1 MLRLTGRL
9 AVWIGLGDVGIL
21 AVMVVGV
28 SARLFVMRSGLLLLL
43 SRVLDGLRLLL
54 SCAGGDLILI
64 TFFVGHLE
72 HPLVILSRPPKTSP
86 RELARSRGRRI
97 IYLL

>member
-1 MLRLTGRL
+1 
-9 AVWIGLGDVGIL
+9 
-21 AVMVVGV
+21 
-28 SARLFVMRSGLLLLL
+28 
-43 SRVLDGLRLLL
+43 VLDGLRLLL